1 MTDTSVAAEQLSH
14 VVTRMV
20 EIASQ
25 HGRTTLG
32 RRLSDAALT
41 LTDNSVR
48 VVIIGQFKQGK
59 SALVNALAD
68 AAVCPVDDLVAT
80 SVPTVLRWGPEPRAS
95 LVTHVDGAEEPFRTN
110 IDPRHLR
117 EHVTE
122 LARASGY
129 LGNLHAEV
137 KIPSH
142 RLRDGL
148 ILVDTPGVGKAGARA
163 LTNLALLPQA
173 DAAIMVSDAT
183 QELTRPELTFLQQAS
198 GLCPQILC
206 VVSKLDLQLHWRDIV
221 AANTSHLENAGLEVP
236 VIPTSS
242 LLHDVGRSEGEAALI
257 EDSRIETLAHM
268 LSGDVRASTL
278 ARRRQSVTDE
288 IHGVADHLL
297 MVLDA
302 ERRALESNDSGA
314 VVVQTLE
321 EAQQAATALA
331 QRSVRWQQTLTD
343 GAGELIAD
351 VEFDLRDRLR
361 EVGREAE
368 ELIATC
374 DPGKSWADIGEWL
387 ADSITI
393 AASDNFVWAHQRS
406 IHLAD
411 TVAQHFS
418 VDSQAALPDLEL
430 SAPDNLLDAIGGLDY
445 INAGH
450 ITVGQKVMIGM
461 KGSYAGVLMFGLMTT
476 LAGMALVNPV
486 SVAAGLIMGG
496 FAYRQDA
503 KQRLEQSRAEAR
515 AAVRKLI
522 DEAIFQISKES
533 RDRMGRVRRVLRD
546 HFVALAEELKESLD
560 DSIRRAK
567 LASTLPPSER
577 SQRMAAAAEHAAEIR
592 ALLARADGV
601 ANQAVER
608 V

>member
-1 MTDTSVAAEQLSH
+1 MTDTSSVEEQLSH
-14 VVTRMV
+14 VVARMV
-20 EIASQ
+20 AIANQ

-32 RRLSDAALT
+32 QRLTDAALA
-41 LTDNSVR
+41 LRDHSVR
-48 VVIIGQFKQGK
+48 VVVIGQFKQGK

-95 LVTHVDGAEEPFRTN
+95 LITHVDGEEEPFRTD

-137 KIPSH
+137 MIPSH

-163 LTNLALLPQA
+163 FTNLALLPQA

-183 QELTRPELTFLQQAS
+183 QELTRPELNFLQQAS
-198 GLCPQILC
+198 GLCPRTLC
-206 VVSKLDLQLHWRDIV
+206 VVSKLDLQLQWRDIV
-221 AANTSHLENAGLEVP
+221 AANIAHLENAGIAVP

-242 LLHDVGRSEGEAALI
+242 LLHDVGRADGEASLI
-257 EDSRIETLAHM
+257 EDSRIEALANI

-288 IHGVADHLL
+288 VRGVADHLL

-302 ERRALESNDSGA
+302 ELRALESNDDSA

-321 EAQQAATALA
+321 DAQQAATALA

-343 GAGELIAD
+343 GAGELISD

-368 ELIATC
+368 ELIATS

-411 TVAQHFS
+411 TVAKHFS
-418 VDSQAALPDLEL
+418 LDSRAALPDLEL

-445 INAGH
+445 VSSGQVS
-450 ITVGQKVMIGM
+450 VGQKVMIGM

-567 LASTLPPSER
+567 VASTLPPSER
-577 SQRMAAAAEHAAEIR
+577 SQRIAATAEHAAEIR

-601 ANQAVER
+601 TKQAVVR